1 MSMQL
6 VFVYGS
12 LRRGGPGGMPV
23 KFPNAVYAGEGKVR
37 GRLYDLGAYPALW
50 IDDSGPLVT
59 GEVYEVTDE
68 TLSKLDQF
76 ELTSDYQ
83 RRRVDVEFET
93 QQAHCWIYVPARDI
107 SFFSGLPL
115 IKSGD
120 WIKHLGARRA

>member
-1 MSMQL
+1 MHL

-12 LRRGGPGGMPV
+12 LRRGSAGPMSV
-23 KFPNAVYAGEGKVR
+23 RFPDATYVGDAKVG
-37 GRLYDLGAYPALW
+37 GRLYDVGAYPALLL
-50 IDDSGPLVT
+50 DDSGSLVT
-59 GEVYEVTDE
+59 GEAYEVTDE
-68 TLSKLDQF
+68 TLNKLDQF

-83 RRRVDVEFET
+83 RRNVDVEIGT

-120 WIKHLGARRA
+120 WIKHLGARHA